1 MKGLVL
7 KELYAAKTT
16 LKSALTSA
24 VIFTVMA
31 IGMKSPGYLGAALMI
46 LISTCVINS
55 IAYDESSKW
64 DMMLITMPV
73 TAKQA
78 VGAKYVSFLLF
89 DVIGFVYSA
98 VIYAVIEKD
107 LPGACIFGGSMA
119 VAAILYMSLL
129 VPVYVKYG
137 VQKARMIFFAAIFL
151 PIFLIVL
158 LASVAKD
165 IGISMIFISNE
176 KAVFIALS
184 AVAALCFIV
193 SLNVSAKIY
202 SKKDF

>member
-24 VIFTVMA
+24 VLFTVMA

-73 TAKQA
+73 YA
-78 VGAKYVSFLLF
+78 
-89 DVIGFVYSA
+89 A
-98 VIYAVIEKD
+98 VIQD
-107 LPGACIFGGSMA
+107 MA
-119 VAAILYMSLL
+119 ST
-129 VPVYVKYG
+129 K
-137 VQKARMIFFAAIFL
+137 Q
-151 PIFLIVL
+151 
-158 LASVAKD
+158 SVRRRT
-165 IGISMIFISNE
+165 
-176 KAVFIALS
+176 
-184 AVAALCFIV
+184 
-193 SLNVSAKIY
+193 
-202 SKKDF
+202 

>member
-7 KELYAAKTT
+7 KEIYTAKTT
-16 LKSALTSA
+16 LKSALASTM
-24 VIFTVMA
+24 IFTTMA
-31 IGMKSPGYLGAALMI
+31 MVMKSPTYLGAALMI

-55 IAYDESSKW
+55 IDYDENSKW

-107 LPGACIFGGSMA
+107 LPGAFFFSGSMA
-119 VAAILYMSLL
+119 LAVISYMSLL

-137 VQKARMIFFAAIFL
+137 VQKARRIFFIAIFL

-158 LASVAKD
+158 LASVADD
-165 IGISMIFISNE
+165 IGISMIFLSNE
-176 KAVFIALS
+176 KAVFIALP
-184 AVAALCFIV
+184 AIAALCFIV
-193 SLNVSAKIY
+193 SLNISAKIY
-202 SKKDF
+202 SKKSF

>member
-24 VIFTVMA
+24 VVFTVMA
-31 IGMKSPGYLGAALMI
+31 IWMKSPGYLGAAIMI

-89 DVIGFVYSA
+89 DGIGFVYSG
-98 VIYAVIEKD
+98 VIYAIIEKD
-107 LPGACIFGGSMA
+107 LPGALIFGGSMA
-119 VAAILYMSLL
+119 VAVIPYMSLL
-129 VPVYVKYG
+129 VPVYIKYG

-151 PIFLIVL
+151 PILLIVL
-158 LASVAKD
+158 LASVADD
-165 IGISMIFISNE
+165 IGISIISQANE
-176 KAVFIALS
+176 IAVFITLL
-184 AVAALCFIV
+184 AVAVLCFIV

>member
-24 VIFTVMA
+24 VVFTVMA
-31 IGMKSPGYLGAALMI
+31 IWMKSPGYLGAALMI

-89 DVIGFVYSA
+89 DGIGFVYSG
-98 VIYAVIEKD
+98 VIYAIIEKD
-107 LPGACIFGGSMA
+107 LPGALIFGGSMA
-119 VAAILYMSLL
+119 VAVIPYMSLL
-129 VPVYVKYG
+129 VPVYIKYG

-151 PIFLIVL
+151 PILLIVL
-158 LASVAKD
+158 LASVADD
-165 IGISMIFISNE
+165 IGISIISQANE
-176 KAVFIALS
+176 IAVFITLL
-184 AVAALCFIV
+184 AVAVLCFIV

>member
-24 VIFTVMA
+24 VLFTVMA

-46 LISTCVINS
+46 LISTCIINS

-89 DVIGFVYSA
+89 DAIGFVYSA

-107 LPGACIFGGSMA
+107 LPGAFIFGGSMA

-129 VPVYVKYG
+129 VPVYVNT
-137 VQKARMIFFAAIFL
+137 A
-151 PIFLIVL
+151 
-158 LASVAKD
+158 
-165 IGISMIFISNE
+165 
-176 KAVFIALS
+176 
-184 AVAALCFIV
+184 C
-193 SLNVSAKIY
+193 
-202 SKKDF
+202 KKPV

>member
-1 MKGLVL
+1 
-7 KELYAAKTT
+7 
-16 LKSALTSA
+16 
-24 VIFTVMA
+24 
-31 IGMKSPGYLGAALMI
+31 
-46 LISTCVINS
+46 
-55 IAYDESSKW
+55 
-64 DMMLITMPV
+64 
-73 TAKQA
+73 
-78 VGAKYVSFLLF
+78 
-89 DVIGFVYSA
+89 
-98 VIYAVIEKD
+98 
-107 LPGACIFGGSMA
+107 MA

-151 PIFLIVL
+151 PILLIVL
-158 LASVAKD
+158 LASVADD
-165 IGISMIFISNE
+165 IGISMVFISNE

>member
-24 VIFTVMA
+24 VLFTVMA

-46 LISTCVINS
+46 LISTCLINS

-98 VIYAVIEKD
+98 IIYAVIEKD
-107 LPGACIFGGSMA
+107 LPGAFIFGGSMA
-119 VAAILYMSLL
+119 VAAT
-129 VPVYVKYG
+129 VYVIIG
-137 VQKARMIFFAAIFL
+137 ARVCKIRRAKSPYDIFCRHISSDIFDCSSCKCGEGYRH
-151 PIFLIVL
+151 INGFHI
-158 LASVAKD
+158 K
-165 IGISMIFISNE
+165 
-176 KAVFIALS
+176 
-184 AVAALCFIV
+184 
-193 SLNVSAKIY
+193 
-202 SKKDF
+202 

>member
-24 VIFTVMA
+24 VLFTVMA

-46 LISTCVINS
+46 LISTCLINS

-107 LPGACIFGGSMA
+107 LPGAFIFTSSR
-119 VAAILYMSLL
+119 LYLATL
-129 VPVYVKYG
+129 TEWPFVYLS
-137 VQKARMIFFAAIFL
+137 FAS
-151 PIFLIVL
+151 IVL
-158 LASVAKD
+158 ANACMTILFRSV
-165 IGISMIFISNE
+165 SSLF
-176 KAVFIALS
+176 
-184 AVAALCFIV
+184 V
-193 SLNVSAKIY
+193 SS
-202 SKKDF
+202 S